1 MLTKAETNNAIV
13 VRLTNVRKHPNAD
26 RLKLADILGVQI
38 VVGLDAEE
46 GQTVIYFDSNL
57 ALTPALL
64 KPNNLYSNKEMNANP
79 EKGGYFGKNGHVKAQ
94 RLRGE
99 MSVGFVAE
107 LDLLLKVEGVTQDS
121 VYGLVEG
128 DEFTHIDG
136 VEICRKFIPKPNMP
150 GAPGSRTRR
159 GKRFLPPLT
168 DYFWRHW
175 ETHQLM
181 RELRFIPAGAI
192 RLEEKIHGTSGR
204 TAKLLCRTYKRWW
217 QFWRRAFEWKVISGT
232 RRRDDITGHIR
243 ETRKIVE
250 QQVAEKLHEGE
261 QLYYE
266 IYGCDV
272 SGKRIQ
278 KLSDYGCAPGV
289 FKVLLYR
296 VTITT
301 PDGKCYDLSRKEV
314 DKRAEELGWER
325 PTVLWEGWYG
335 GMVEPELG
343 MEDGPAGAVIKHLL
357 HFCEGKST
365 LDASTL
371 REGFVLWFQRLDGSW
386 CCLKHKSAEFLAAE
400 NKLAEEGEGDV
411 EDMI

>member
-1 MLTKAETNNAIV
+1 VLTKAETNNAIV

-26 RLKLADILGVQI
+26 RLQLADVLGVTV
-38 VVGLDAEE
+38 VVGLDAFE
-46 GQTVIYFDSNL
+46 GQKVIYFDSNL
-57 ALTPALL
+57 TLTPLFL

-79 EKGGYFGKNGHVKAQ
+79 EKGGYFGKNGHVRAR

-107 LDLLLKVEGVTQDS
+107 PELLVTAGATLESIADLN
-121 VYGLVEG
+121 EG

-136 VEICRKFIPKPNMP
+136 VEICRKFIPKPNTP
-150 GAPGSRTRR
+150 GAPGSWTRR
-159 GKRFLPPLT
+159 GKRFLLPQT
-168 DYFWRHW
+168 EYFWRHW

-204 TAKLLCRTYKRWW
+204 TAKLLCRTYKCWW
-217 QFWRRAFEWKVISGT
+217 QFWRHAFEWKVISGT
-232 RRRDDITGHIR
+232 RRQDDINGHIC
-243 ETRKIVE
+243 ETRRIVE
-250 QQVAEKLHEGE
+250 QQVADKIHEGE

-266 IYGCDV
+266 IYGCEV
-272 SGKRIQ
+272 NGKRIQ
-278 KLSDYGCAPGV
+278 KLSDYGCQPGV

-301 PDGKCYDLSRKEV
+301 PDGKCYDLSRREV
-314 DKRAEELGWER
+314 DKRADELGWEK

-343 MEDGPAGAVIKHLL
+343 MAEGPVGTTIEHLL
-357 HFCEGKST
+357 HFCDGKST
-365 LDASTL
+365 LDAGTL

-386 CCLKHKSAEFLAAE
+386 SCLKHKSAEFLAAE

-411 EDMI
+411 EDVI